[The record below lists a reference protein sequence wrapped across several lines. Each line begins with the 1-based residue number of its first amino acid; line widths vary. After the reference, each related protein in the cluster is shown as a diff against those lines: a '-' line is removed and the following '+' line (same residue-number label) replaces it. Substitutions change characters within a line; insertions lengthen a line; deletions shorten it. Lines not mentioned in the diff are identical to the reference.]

1 MASVVVKTIWQSKE
15 IHEAGD
21 PPAGVESRSQL
32 VPEAP
37 GGVISPAKGIA
48 KKKKAVSFHGVEP
61 RMSHEPMHWCLN
73 LKRSSACTNVSLL
86 NLAAMEPTDSSGTD
100 STTEDSGQL
109 ALPGPPASP
118 TPPWA
123 PDDPDITEILSGVN
137 SGLVRAKDSITSLK
151 EKTTRVNQHV
161 QTLQVH
167 SPVGEPVGQ
176 RGKAPIT
183 LAAEA
188 NPSPLLQS
196 ECSVLSENLERR
208 RQEAEEL
215 EGYCSQLKENCRKV
229 TRSVED
235 AEIKTNVLKQN
246 SALLEEKLRYL
257 QQQLQ
262 DETPR
267 RQEAELQELEQKLEA
282 GLSRHGLGPPS
293 LPQGG
298 SGPPGSPEDPP
309 RSRSLASLGGWGMGP
324 RAGEGPLASEQE
336 LQKVTAGL
344 EELRREVSSLT
355 ARWHQEEGAVQEA
368 LRLLGG
374 LGGRLDGFLGQWERA
389 QREQAQTARGLQ
401 ELRSRADELCTMVER
416 SAVSVA
422 SLRSELEGLGP
433 VKPILEELGR
443 QFQSSRRGSDLS
455 MSLDRS
461 PQGSCARCAS
471 QGQQLSTESLQQLLE
486 RALTPLVDEVKQRG
500 LAPACPSCQ
509 RLHKKILLRLRSS
522 PQELERQALAKHVRA
537 EALSSTLRLAQD
549 EALRAKNLLLTDKMK
564 PERLRAWEE
573 GEILGTGPESPPPSI
588 PARWHL
594 APSAPA
600 LRSLYREK
608 VAALD
613 YLHLKMCSLHDQLS
627 NLPLEGSTGT
637 MGGGSGGG
645 TPPKRGGATPE
656 Q

>member
-21 PPAGVESRSQL
+21 PPTGVESHSQL
-32 VPEAP
+32 LPEAP
-37 GGVISPAKGIA
+37 GGVLSPAKGIT

-86 NLAAMEPTDSSGTD
+86 NLAAMEPADSSRTD
-100 STTEDSGQL
+100 LTTEDSGSPP
-109 ALPGPPASP
+109 ALPAPPASP
-118 TPPWA
+118 PPPWA

-161 QTLQVH
+161 QTLQ
-167 SPVGEPVGQ
+167 
-176 RGKAPIT
+176 
-183 LAAEA
+183 
-188 NPSPLLQS
+188 S

-235 AEIKTNVLKQN
+235 TEIKTNVLKQN

-267 RQEAELQELEQKLEA
+267 RQEAELQKLEQKLEA
-282 GLSRHGLGPPS
+282 GLSRHGLGPAA
-293 LPQGG
+293 LPQGC
-298 SGPPGSPEDPP
+298 SGPPGSPDEPP
-309 RSRSLASLGGWGMGP
+309 RPRGLAPGGWGMGP
-324 RAGEGPLASEQE
+324 RAGECPMVSEQE
-336 LQKVTAGL
+336 LQKVSTGL

-401 ELRSRADELCTMVER
+401 ELRGRVDELCTMVER

-422 SLRSELEGLGP
+422 SLRNELEGLGP

-443 QFQSSRRGSDLS
+443 QFQGSRRGSDLS
-455 MSLDRS
+455 MHLDRS

-486 RALTPLVDEVKQRG
+486 RALIPLVDEVKQRG

-509 RLHKKILLRLRSS
+509 RLHKKILPS
-522 PQELERQALAKHVRA
+522 PASPAA
-537 EALSSTLRLAQD
+537 STLLSPGAGAPGLGQTRQGRGPELHTSAGPRRSPAGQEPAADGQD
-549 EALRAKNLLLTDKMK
+549 EAGG
-564 PERLRAWEE
+564 E
-573 GEILGTGPESPPPSI
+573 GG
-588 PARWHL
+588 
-594 APSAPA
+594 
-600 LRSLYREK
+600 RSG
-608 VAALD
+608 
-613 YLHLKMCSLHDQLS
+613 LS
-627 NLPLEGSTGT
+627 PLEDVL
-637 MGGGSGGG
+637 
-645 TPPKRGGATPE
+645 PP
-656 Q
+656 

>member
-21 PPAGVESRSQL
+21 PPAGVESRSQV

-37 GGVISPAKGIA
+37 GGVATPAKGIT

-100 STTEDSGQL
+100 STTDDNGPL
-109 ALPGPPASP
+109 ALPVPPASP
-118 TPPWA
+118 TQPWA
-123 PDDPDITEILSGVN
+123 SDDPDITEILSGVN

-161 QTLQVH
+161 QTLQ
-167 SPVGEPVGQ
+167 
-176 RGKAPIT
+176 
-183 LAAEA
+183 
-188 NPSPLLQS
+188 S

-215 EGYCSQLKENCRKV
+215 EGYCSQLKGSRPGVLTQENCRKV

-246 SALLEEKLRYL
+246 SALLEEKLRFL

-267 RQEAELQELEQKLEA
+267 RQEAELQELEQKLDA
-282 GLSRHGLGPPS
+282 GLSRHGLGPVALSP
-293 LPQGG
+293 GC
-298 SGPPGSPEDPP
+298 SGPPGSPDEPP
-309 RSRSLASLGGWGMGP
+309 RPRSIAPGGWGMGP
-324 RAGEGPLASEQE
+324 RAGEGPIISEQE
-336 LQKVTAGL
+336 LQKVSAGL

-389 QREQAQTARGLQ
+389 QREQAQAARGLQ
-401 ELRSRADELCTMVER
+401 ELRGRADELCTMVER

-422 SLRSELEGLGP
+422 SLRSDLEGLGP

-455 MSLDRS
+455 MNLDRP

-471 QGQQLSTESLQQLLE
+471 QGSQLSSESLQQLLE

-509 RLHKKILLRLRSS
+509 RLHKKILPSPASPAAPTLLSPGAGAPGLGQTRQGRGPELHPSAGPRRSLAG
-522 PQELERQALAKHVRA
+522 QEPAADG
-537 EALSSTLRLAQD
+537 QD
-549 EALRAKNLLLTDKMK
+549 EAGVRKEA
-564 PERLRAWEE
+564 E
-573 GEILGTGPESPPPSI
+573 GMGGG
-588 PARWHL
+588 
-594 APSAPA
+594 
-600 LRSLYREK
+600 EK
-608 VAALD
+608 VATLD

-637 MGGGSGGG
+637 MGGGSGGT
-645 TPPKRGGATPE
+645 TPPKRGGPTPE

>member
-1 MASVVVKTIWQSKE
+1 MEQEHRESKRRSPGPQF
-15 IHEAGD
+15 HQLFQG
-21 PPAGVESRSQL
+21 RSQ
-32 VPEAP
+32 
-37 GGVISPAKGIA
+37 
-48 KKKKAVSFHGVEP
+48 
-61 RMSHEPMHWCLN
+61 
-73 LKRSSACTNVSLL
+73 
-86 NLAAMEPTDSSGTD
+86 
-100 STTEDSGQL
+100 
-109 ALPGPPASP
+109 
-118 TPPWA
+118 
-123 PDDPDITEILSGVN
+123 SGVN

-161 QTLQVH
+161 QT
-167 SPVGEPVGQ
+167 
-176 RGKAPIT
+176 
-183 LAAEA
+183 
-188 NPSPLLQS
+188 LQS

-282 GLSRHGLGPPS
+282 GLSRHGLGPATQP
-293 LPQGG
+293 LGC
-298 SGPPGSPEDPP
+298 SGPPGSPDEPP
-309 RSRSLASLGGWGMGP
+309 RPRGLASGGWGMGP
-324 RAGEGPLASEQE
+324 RAGEGPVVSEQE
-336 LQKVTAGL
+336 LQKVSAGL

-401 ELRSRADELCTMVER
+401 ELRGRADELCTMVER

-443 QFQSSRRGSDLS
+443 QFQSSRRVSDLS
-455 MSLDRS
+455 MNLDRGA
-461 PQGSCARCAS
+461 QGSCTRCAS

-509 RLHKKILLRLRSS
+509 RLHKKILPSPASPAAPTLLSPGAGAPGLGQTRQGRGPELHPSAGPRRSLTG
-522 PQELERQALAKHVRA
+522 QEPAADG
-537 EALSSTLRLAQD
+537 QD
-549 EALRAKNLLLTDKMK
+549 EAGVRKEA
-564 PERLRAWEE
+564 E
-573 GEILGTGPESPPPSI
+573 GMGGG
-588 PARWHL
+588 
-594 APSAPA
+594 
-600 LRSLYREK
+600 EK

-645 TPPKRGGATPE
+645 TPPKRGGSTPE

>member
-21 PPAGVESRSQL
+21 PPAGVESRAQL

-37 GGVISPAKGIA
+37 GGVTSPAKGIT

-86 NLAAMEPTDSSGTD
+86 NLAAMEPDSSGTD
-100 STTEDSGQL
+100 STTEDSGPL

-118 TPPWA
+118 TTPWA
-123 PDDPDITEILSGVN
+123 PEDPDITELLSGVN

-161 QTLQVH
+161 QTLQ
-167 SPVGEPVGQ
+167 
-176 RGKAPIT
+176 
-183 LAAEA
+183 
-188 NPSPLLQS
+188 S

-215 EGYCSQLKENCRKV
+215 EGYCSQLKNCRKV

-282 GLSRHGLGPPS
+282 GLSRHGLGPTTPI
-293 LPQGG
+293 QGC
-298 SGPPGSPEDPP
+298 SGPPGSPEEPP
-309 RSRSLASLGGWGMGP
+309 RPRGLPSNGWGMAI
-324 RAGEGPLASEQE
+324 RAGEGPSLSEQE
-336 LQKVTAGL
+336 LQKVSSGL
-344 EELRREVSSLT
+344 EELRREVSSLA

-389 QREQAQTARGLQ
+389 QREQAQSARGLQ
-401 ELRSRADELCTMVER
+401 ELRGRADELCTMVER

-422 SLRSELEGLGP
+422 SLRSELEALGP

-443 QFQSSRRGSDLS
+443 QLQNSRRGPDHVLN
-455 MSLDRS
+455 LDR
-461 PQGSCARCAS
+461 PAQGPCPRCAS

-486 RALTPLVDEVKQRG
+486 RALTPLVDEVKQKG

-509 RLHKKILLRLRSS
+509 RLHKKILPSPVSPAAPTLLSPGAGAPGLGQTRQGRGPELHPSAGPRRSRS
-522 PQELERQALAKHVRA
+522 GQEPTADG
-537 EALSSTLRLAQD
+537 QD
-549 EALRAKNLLLTDKMK
+549 EAGVRTEA
-564 PERLRAWEE
+564 E
-573 GEILGTGPESPPPSI
+573 GMGGG
-588 PARWHL
+588 
-594 APSAPA
+594 
-600 LRSLYREK
+600 EK
-608 VAALD
+608 VATLD
-613 YLHLKMCSLHDQLS
+613 YMHLKMCSLHDQLS
-627 NLPLEGSTGT
+627 HLPLEGSTGA
-637 MGGGSGGG
+637 MGGGSTGGA
-645 TPPKRGGATPE
+645 PPKRGGPGSE

>member
-21 PPAGVESRSQL
+21 PPAGVESHSQL

-37 GGVISPAKGIA
+37 GGVTSPAKGIS

-86 NLAAMEPTDSSGTD
+86 NLATTEPTDSSGTD
-100 STTEDSGQL
+100 STTEDSGLL
-109 ALPGPPASP
+109 ALPVPPASP

-123 PDDPDITEILSGVN
+123 PDDLDITEILSGVN

-161 QTLQVH
+161 QTLQ
-167 SPVGEPVGQ
+167 
-176 RGKAPIT
+176 
-183 LAAEA
+183 
-188 NPSPLLQS
+188 S

-215 EGYCSQLKENCRKV
+215 EGYCSQLKGPCPGVLMQENCRKV

-235 AEIKTNVLKQN
+235 AEIKTSVLKQN

-257 QQQLQ
+257 QHQLQ

-267 RQEAELQELEQKLEA
+267 RQEAELQELEQKLDA
-282 GLSRHGLGPPS
+282 GLSRQGLGPTAQP
-293 LPQGG
+293 PGC
-298 SGPPGSPEDPP
+298 SGPPGSPKEPP
-309 RSRSLASLGGWGMGP
+309 RPRGLAPGGWGMGP
-324 RAGEGPLASEQE
+324 RAGESPIVSEQE
-336 LQKVTAGL
+336 LQKVSAGL

-401 ELRSRADELCTMVER
+401 ELRGRTDELCTMVER

-433 VKPILEELGR
+433 VKPILEELAR

-455 MSLDRS
+455 MNLDRA

-509 RLHKKILLRLRSS
+509 RLHKKILPSPASPAAPTLLSPGAGAPGLGQTRQGRGPELHPSAGPRRSLTG
-522 PQELERQALAKHVRA
+522 QELAADG
-537 EALSSTLRLAQD
+537 QD
-549 EALRAKNLLLTDKMK
+549 EAGG
-564 PERLRAWEE
+564 E
-573 GEILGTGPESPPPSI
+573 GGRSGLSALEDVLPPRPTQQ
-588 PARWHL
+588 PA
-594 APSAPA
+594 
-600 LRSLYREK
+600 
-608 VAALD
+608 
-613 YLHLKMCSLHDQLS
+613 
-627 NLPLEGSTGT
+627 T
-637 MGGGSGGG
+637 
-645 TPPKRGGATPE
+645 
-656 Q
+656 

>member
-32 VPEAP
+32 IPEAP
-37 GGVISPAKGIA
+37 GGVINPAKGIA

-86 NLAAMEPTDSSGTD
+86 NLAAMETTDSSGTD
-100 STTEDSGQL
+100 STADDSSGPP

-118 TPPWA
+118 TLPWA
-123 PDDPDITEILSGVN
+123 QDDPDITEILSGVN
-137 SGLVRAKDSITSLK
+137 NGLVRAKDSITSLK

-161 QTLQVH
+161 Q
-167 SPVGEPVGQ
+167 S
-176 RGKAPIT
+176 
-183 LAAEA
+183 
-188 NPSPLLQS
+188 LQS

-282 GLSRHGLGPPS
+282 GLSRHGLGPGAV
-293 LPQGG
+293 PQGC
-298 SGPPGSPEDPP
+298 SGPPGSPDEPP
-309 RSRSLASLGGWGMGP
+309 RSRSVTPGGWGMGP
-324 RAGEGPLASEQE
+324 RAGECPLSSELE
-336 LQKVTAGL
+336 LQKVSTGL
-344 EELRREVSSLT
+344 EELR
-355 ARWHQEEGAVQEA
+355 
-368 LRLLGG
+368 
-374 LGGRLDGFLGQWERA
+374 
-389 QREQAQTARGLQ
+389 
-401 ELRSRADELCTMVER
+401 VER

-443 QFQSSRRGSDLS
+443 QLQSSRRGLDFSL
-455 MSLDRS
+455 SLDRP
-461 PQGSCARCAS
+461 PQGTCARCAS

-486 RALTPLVDEVKQRG
+486 RALTPLMEEVKQRG

-509 RLHKKILLRLRSS
+509 RLHKKIL
-522 PQELERQALAKHVRA
+522 ELERQALAKHVRA

-564 PERLRAWEE
+564 PE
-573 GEILGTGPESPPPSI
+573 
-588 PARWHL
+588 
-594 APSAPA
+594 
-600 LRSLYREK
+600 EK
-608 VAALD
+608 AAALD
-613 YLHLKMCSLHDQLS
+613 YLHLKMCSFHDQLS
-627 NLPLEGSTGT
+627 NLPLEGSTGA
-637 MGGGSGGG
+637 MGGSSGG
-645 TPPKRGGATPE
+645 TPPKRGGSAPE

>member
-1 MASVVVKTIWQSKE
+1 MDHPLRASRAGCKRPKEAELREKKTN
-15 IHEAGD
+15 
-21 PPAGVESRSQL
+21 
-32 VPEAP
+32 
-37 GGVISPAKGIA
+37 
-48 KKKKAVSFHGVEP
+48 GVEP

-86 NLAAMEPTDSSGTD
+86 NLAAMEPDSSGTD
-100 STTEDSGQL
+100 STTEDSGPL

-118 TPPWA
+118 TTPWA
-123 PDDPDITEILSGVN
+123 PEDPDITELLSGVN

-161 QTLQVH
+161 QTLQ
-167 SPVGEPVGQ
+167 
-176 RGKAPIT
+176 
-183 LAAEA
+183 
-188 NPSPLLQS
+188 S

-215 EGYCSQLKENCRKV
+215 EGYCSQLKGPRPDVLTQENCRKV

-282 GLSRHGLGPPS
+282 GLSRHGLSPATPI
-293 LPQGG
+293 QGC
-298 SGPPGSPEDPP
+298 SGPPGSPEEPP
-309 RSRSLASLGGWGMGP
+309 RPRGLSSSGWGMAI
-324 RAGEGPLASEQE
+324 RAGEGPSLSEQE
-336 LQKVTAGL
+336 LQKVSTGL
-344 EELRREVSSLT
+344 EELRREVSSLA

-389 QREQAQTARGLQ
+389 QREQAQSARGLQ
-401 ELRSRADELCTMVER
+401 ELRGRADELCTMVER

-422 SLRSELEGLGP
+422 SLRSELEALGP

-443 QFQSSRRGSDLS
+443 QLQNSRRGADHVLN
-455 MSLDRS
+455 LDRS
-461 PQGSCARCAS
+461 AQGPCARCAS

-486 RALTPLVDEVKQRG
+486 RALTPLVDEVKQKG

-509 RLHKKILLRLRSS
+509 RLHKKIL
-522 PQELERQALAKHVRA
+522 ELERQALAKHVRA

-549 EALRAKNLLLTDKMK
+549 EAVRAKNLLLTDKMK
-564 PERLRAWEE
+564 PE
-573 GEILGTGPESPPPSI
+573 
-588 PARWHL
+588 
-594 APSAPA
+594 
-600 LRSLYREK
+600 EK
-608 VAALD
+608 VATLD
-613 YLHLKMCSLHDQLS
+613 YMHLKMCSLHDQLS
-627 NLPLEGSTGT
+627 HLPLEGSTGA
-637 MGGGSGGG
+637 MGGGSTGGA
-645 TPPKRGGATPE
+645 PPKRGGPGSE

>member
-21 PPAGVESRSQL
+21 PPAGVESRSQV

-37 GGVISPAKGIA
+37 GGVTTPAKGIT

-100 STTEDSGQL
+100 STTDDSGPL
-109 ALPGPPASP
+109 ALPVPPASP
-118 TPPWA
+118 TQPWA
-123 PDDPDITEILSGVN
+123 SDDPDITEILSGVN

-161 QTLQVH
+161 QT
-167 SPVGEPVGQ
+167 
-176 RGKAPIT
+176 
-183 LAAEA
+183 
-188 NPSPLLQS
+188 LQS

-246 SALLEEKLRYL
+246 SALLEEKLRFL

-267 RQEAELQELEQKLEA
+267 RQEAELQELEQKLDA
-282 GLSRHGLGPPS
+282 GLSRHGLGPVAPS
-293 LPQGG
+293 PGC
-298 SGPPGSPEDPP
+298 SGPPGSPDEPP
-309 RSRSLASLGGWGMGP
+309 RPRSMAPGGWGMGP
-324 RAGEGPLASEQE
+324 RAGEGPIISEQE
-336 LQKVTAGL
+336 LQKFSAGL

-389 QREQAQTARGLQ
+389 QREQAQAARGLQ
-401 ELRSRADELCTMVER
+401 ELRGRADELCTMVER

-422 SLRSELEGLGP
+422 SLRSDLEGLGP

-455 MSLDRS
+455 MNLDRP

-471 QGQQLSTESLQQLLE
+471 QGSQLSSESLQQLLE

-509 RLHKKILLRLRSS
+509 RLHKKILPSPASPAAPTLLSPGAGAPGLGQTRQGRGPELHPSAGPRRSLAG
-522 PQELERQALAKHVRA
+522 QEPAADG
-537 EALSSTLRLAQD
+537 QD
-549 EALRAKNLLLTDKMK
+549 EAGG
-564 PERLRAWEE
+564 EGGHSRLSTLEDV
-573 GEILGTGPESPPPSI
+573 LPPRSTQQ
-588 PARWHL
+588 PA
-594 APSAPA
+594 
-600 LRSLYREK
+600 
-608 VAALD
+608 
-613 YLHLKMCSLHDQLS
+613 
-627 NLPLEGSTGT
+627 T
-637 MGGGSGGG
+637 
-645 TPPKRGGATPE
+645 
-656 Q
+656 

>member
-21 PPAGVESRSQL
+21 PPAGVESRSQI

-37 GGVISPAKGIA
+37 GVGTSPAKGVA
-48 KKKKAVSFHGVEP
+48 KKKKAVSFLGVEP

-86 NLAAMEPTDSSGTD
+86 NLAAVEPTDSSATD
-100 STTEDSGQL
+100 SITDDSGLL
-109 ALPGPPASP
+109 ALPSASP

-123 PDDPDITEILSGVN
+123 PEDPDITELLSGVN

-161 QTLQVH
+161 QTLQ
-167 SPVGEPVGQ
+167 
-176 RGKAPIT
+176 
-183 LAAEA
+183 
-188 NPSPLLQS
+188 S

-215 EGYCSQLKENCRKV
+215 EGYCTQLKENCRKV

-267 RQEAELQELEQKLEA
+267 RQEAQLQELEQKLEA
-282 GLSRHGLGPPS
+282 GLSRQGLSLAAQPP
-293 LPQGG
+293 GC
-298 SGPPGSPEDPP
+298 SGPPGSPEEPP
-309 RSRSLASLGGWGMGP
+309 RQRILAPGGRGLGP
-324 RAGEGPLASEQE
+324 RAGEGLVLSDHE
-336 LQKVTAGL
+336 LQKVSAGL

-355 ARWHQEEGAVQEA
+355 VRWHQEEGAVQEA

-401 ELRSRADELCTMVER
+401 ELRGRTDELCTMVER

-422 SLRSELEGLGP
+422 SLRNDLEGLGP
-433 VKPILEELGR
+433 MKPILEELGR
-443 QFQSSRRGSDLS
+443 QFQSSRRGSDLT
-455 MSLDRS
+455 MNLDRV
-461 PQGSCARCAS
+461 PQGPCTRCAS

-486 RALTPLVDEVKQRG
+486 RALTPLVDEVKQKG

-509 RLHKKILLRLRSS
+509 RLHKKIL
-522 PQELERQALAKHVRA
+522 ELERQALAKHVRA
-537 EALSSTLRLAQD
+537 EALSSTLRMAQD

-564 PERLRAWEE
+564 PE
-573 GEILGTGPESPPPSI
+573 
-588 PARWHL
+588 
-594 APSAPA
+594 
-600 LRSLYREK
+600 EK
-608 VAALD
+608 AASLD

-637 MGGGSGGG
+637 MGGGGGSGGG
-645 TPPKRGGATPE
+645 TPPKRGGPNS
-656 Q
+656 

>member
-37 GGVISPAKGIA
+37 GGVTSPVKGIS

-61 RMSHEPMHWCLN
+61 RMSYEPMHCCLN

-86 NLAAMEPTDSSGTD
+86 NLATMELTDSSGTD
-100 STTEDSGQL
+100 STVEDSSL
-109 ALPGPPASP
+109 MALPVPI
-118 TPPWA
+118 PPWA
-123 PDDPDITEILSGVN
+123 PDDPDITEILSWVN
-137 SGLVRAKDSITSLK
+137 SGLVHAKDSITSLK

-161 QTLQVH
+161 HT
-167 SPVGEPVGQ
+167 
-176 RGKAPIT
+176 
-183 LAAEA
+183 
-188 NPSPLLQS
+188 LQS

-257 QQQLQ
+257 QMQN
-262 DETPR
+262 ETPR
-267 RQEAELQELEQKLEA
+267 RQEAELQGLEQKLEA
-282 GLSRHGLGPPS
+282 GLSRHGLGLATQPPGCS
-293 LPQGG
+293 
-298 SGPPGSPEDPP
+298 SPPGSPDGSP
-309 RSRSLASLGGWGMGP
+309 RRRGLAPGSWGMGP
-324 RAGEGPLASEQE
+324 RAGEGPIVSEQE
-336 LQKVTAGL
+336 LQKVSAYL

-374 LGGRLDGFLGQWERA
+374 LGGRIDSFLGQWERA
-389 QREQAQTARGLQ
+389 QREQAQAARGLQ
-401 ELRSRADELCTMVER
+401 DLRGRTEELCTMVER

-422 SLRSELEGLGP
+422 SLRSELEALSP

-443 QFQSSRRGSDLS
+443 HFQSSRRGSDLS
-455 MSLDRS
+455 MNLDRA

-471 QGQQLSTESLQQLLE
+471 QGQQLSTEFLQQLLE
-486 RALTPLVDEVKQRG
+486 RALTPLVDEVKQKG
-500 LAPACPSCQ
+500 LVPACPSCQ
-509 RLHKKILLRLRSS
+509 RLHKKIL
-522 PQELERQALAKHVRA
+522 ELERQALAKHVRA

-564 PERLRAWEE
+564 PE
-573 GEILGTGPESPPPSI
+573 
-588 PARWHL
+588 
-594 APSAPA
+594 
-600 LRSLYREK
+600 EK

-627 NLPLEGSTGT
+627 NLPLEGSMGT
-637 MGGGSGGG
+637 MGGGNDGG
-645 TPPKRGGATPE
+645 TPPKRGGPTPE